1 MNTLY
6 GLWALS
12 SPTRDWTQ
20 ALWMKALSG
29 TTRPPGNPMLA
40 ELLQSHLTL
49 CNPMDCSLPGSS
61 IHGDSP
67 GKNTGV
73 GCQALRQRIFPTQ
86 GSNLPL
92 SPALAGGSL
101 PLVPPSGSLDFHDDF
116 EDGREVYFV
125 CTGANSLK
133 PFEHILFP
141 PALQS
146 YDFSLFSDPPFHTFV
161 PCLFF
166 PLLNHPPL
174 LISKPF
180 MISAIWLSP
189 ASTFKIFQTPR
200 PTLLREL

>member
-1 MNTLY
+1 M
-6 GLWALS
+6 A
-12 SPTRDWTQ
+12 
-20 ALWMKALSG
+20 
-29 TTRPPGNPMLA
+29 
-40 ELLQSHLTL
+40 
-49 CNPMDCSLPGSS
+49 
-61 IHGDSP
+61 
-67 GKNTGV
+67 
-73 GCQALRQRIFPTQ
+73 
-86 GSNLPL
+86 
-92 SPALAGGSL
+92 
-101 PLVPPSGSLDFHDDF
+101 PSGSLDFHDDF

-125 CTGANSLK
+125 RTGANSAK

-141 PALQS
+141 SVLQS

>member
-1 MNTLY
+1 MGILQARI
-6 GLWALS
+6 LEWA
-12 SPTRDWTQ
+12 
-20 ALWMKALSG
+20 A
-29 TTRPPGNPMLA
+29 RPSA
-40 ELLQSHLTL
+40 R
-49 CNPMDCSLPGSS
+49 GSS
-61 IHGDSP
+61 
-67 GKNTGV
+67 
-73 GCQALRQRIFPTQ
+73 TQ
-86 GSNLPL
+86 GLNLHL

-125 CTGANSLK
+125 CTGANSSK

-141 PALQS
+141 RALQS

-174 LISKPF
+174 LILKPF